1 MLDRW
6 QPVTYSDPVSAADPP
21 GQSCERGKRA
31 VKPAHRRVAHSSGL
45 HMSSPRFRQDSVN
58 MSFKEKKKTKKQQ
71 KKITSRREVNVAGI
85 LGDAD
90 RESEDAPVCSARR
103 GHGRRFEATQA
114 GLHVS
119 SPIGALCSPIQ
130 QLSCLHPASHLTHP
144 RLPRARSE
152 LAYGIIILSCG

>member
-58 MSFKEKKKTKKQQ
+58 MSFKEKKKQKNNKK
-71 KKITSRREVNVAGI
+71 R
-85 LGDAD
+85 
-90 RESEDAPVCSARR
+90 
-103 GHGRRFEATQA
+103 
-114 GLHVS
+114 
-119 SPIGALCSPIQ
+119 
-130 QLSCLHPASHLTHP
+130 
-144 RLPRARSE
+144 
-152 LAYGIIILSCG
+152 